1 MPLLLDAPPWVFG
14 RGGWHTQYAAAKLAE
29 GLEELGKLPEAIA
42 TLEEAVSDR
51 VALTMGN
58 TPHRWLRANA
68 ELARLYRKSGQEAK
82 AREIETG
89 LSRLLTLAD
98 AGHPLALKLKSSR

>member
-29 GLEELGKLPEAIA
+29 GLEELGKLPEAIT

-82 AREIETG
+82 AREIERG